1 MSYNVEY
8 YLQRSK
14 KLKDNPLLT
23 KVPPNNNYQIKE
35 KSITKI
41 SGPLIFLK
49 ARPKAIY
56 NGLLTLEENGGQIRH
71 AQIIDASDKV
81 IVAQVFEGTFAIKP
95 EETFVIHQ
103 KDIFKIRYSDALM
116 GIPLSGIGEPLDS
129 HIQIHP
135 EVILPVTNTAINPY
149 ARDVPQS
156 PIETGIPAIDC
167 LNTLIKGQ
175 KLPIFTSSGL
185 PGNDLA
191 SLIAQHVS
199 SLANENLIVVFAGIG
214 ITKSEGDFFKQKLSE
229 TTSSSNIL
237 FFLNFV
243 DDPTVEAILTPR
255 VALTVAEYLAFKK
268 NKDVLVIM
276 TDMLNYADALR
287 EIANA
292 REEIP
297 GRRGYPGYLYTDLA
311 TIFERTGR
319 IKNYRGSITQL
330 PIITLPNNDIT
341 HPVPD
346 LTGYITEGQIV
357 LSQSLHYK
365 GINPPIDVLPSL
377 SRLMQAGIGEGHTR
391 FDHKYLYNQLYS
403 AYAEGR
409 KLRQIIAIT
418 GEESLSKTE
427 RLYLHFADIFE
438 KHFINSKKPLTIAE
452 TLDLGWKLICLF
464 PRKLLI
470 KIPERILNHFYK
482 ETNWSEFGNYDIK
495 KE

>member
-1 MSYNVEY
+1 MSYNIEY
-8 YLQRSK
+8 YLRGSK
-14 KLKDNPLLT
+14 DIKDNPLF
-23 KVPPNNNYQIKE
+23 KQISADNIYQIKE
-35 KSITKI
+35 KSIHKI
-41 SGPLIFLK
+41 TGPLIFLQSSGDT
-49 ARPKAIY
+49 IY
-56 NGLLTLEENGGQIRH
+56 NGLILLEESNGNFRH

-81 IVAQVFEGTFAIKP
+81 VIAQVFEGTFALRP
-95 EETFVIHQ
+95 DQTFVILQ
-103 KDIFKIRYSDALM
+103 KDIFKINYSDALM
-116 GIPLSGIGEPLDS
+116 GIPLSGLGQPLEK

-135 EVILPVTNTAINPY
+135 EVILPVTNSAINPF

-175 KLPIFTSSGL
+175 KLPIFTGSGL
-185 PGNDLA
+185 PGNELA
-191 SLIAQHVS
+191 SLIAQHVG
-199 SLANENLIVVFAGIG
+199 SLANENLVVVFAGMG
-214 ITKSEGDFFKQKLSE
+214 ITKNEGEFFKEKLGE

-237 FFLNFV
+237 FFLNYV
-243 DDPTVEAILTPR
+243 DDPTVETILTPR
-255 VALTVAEYLAFKK
+255 CALSVAEYLAFKK
-268 NKDVLVIM
+268 NKDVLVIL

-311 TIFERTGR
+311 TIYERTGR
-319 IKNYRGSITQL
+319 IKNLRGSITQL

-377 SRLMQAGIGEGHTR
+377 SRLMQSGIGEGHTR

-403 AYAEGR
+403 SYAEGR
-409 KLRQIIAIT
+409 KLKQMIAIT
-418 GEESLSKTE
+418 GEESLTKTE
-427 RLYLHFADIFE
+427 LLYLHFAEIFE
-438 KHFINSKKPLTIAE
+438 KHFIDCRKSLNILE

-464 PRKLLI
+464 PKSLLI
-470 KIPERILNHFYK
+470 KIPEKILSHFYK
-482 ETNWSEFGNYDIK
+482 PTKWSDFGYLDLID
-495 KE
+495 

>member
-1 MSYNVEY
+1 MSYNIEY
-8 YLQRSK
+8 YLKGSREI
-14 KLKDNPLLT
+14 KDNPLLS
-23 KVPPNNNYQIKE
+23 KIKHENIYQIKE
-35 KSITKI
+35 KSIFKI

-49 ARPKAIY
+49 PSNQAIY
-56 NGLLTLEENGGQIRH
+56 NGLLLLEEKNGNCKH
-71 AQIIDASDKV
+71 AQVIDASDQV
-81 IVAQVFEGTFAIKP
+81 VVAQVFEGTFDLQP
-95 EETFVIHQ
+95 EHTWVIQ
-103 KDIFKIRYSDALM
+103 EKDIFKIRYSDALM
-116 GIPLSGIGEPLDS
+116 GIPLSGLGIPLEK

-185 PGNDLA
+185 PGNELA
-191 SLIAQHVS
+191 SSIAQHVGA
-199 SLANENLIVVFAGIG
+199 LANENLVVVFAGLG
-214 ITKSEGDFFKQKLSE
+214 ITKNEGEFFKEKLGE

-237 FFLNFV
+237 FFLNYV
-243 DDPTVEAILTPR
+243 DDPTVETILTPR
-255 VALTVAEYLAFKK
+255 CALSVAEYLAFKK

-319 IKNYRGSITQL
+319 IKDYMGSITQL

-357 LSQSLHYK
+357 LSQNLHYK
-365 GINPPIDVLPSL
+365 QINPPIDVLPSL

-391 FDHKYLYNQLYS
+391 YDHKYLYNQLYS
-403 AYAEGR
+403 SYAEGR
-409 KLRQIIAIT
+409 KLKQIIAIT
-418 GEESLSKTE
+418 GEESLTKTE
-427 RLYLHFADIFE
+427 KLYLRFADLFE
-438 KHFINSKKPLTIAE
+438 THFIHCPRPMSMIE
-452 TLDLGWKLICLF
+452 TLDLGWRLICLF
-464 PRKLLI
+464 PKSLLI
-470 KIPERILNHFYK
+470 KIPEKILANFYK
-482 ETNWSEFGNYDIK
+482 ETKWSEFGYNEIID
-495 KE
+495 